1 MMQKIIP
8 HIFFTFIAGALA
20 NCKIKIIKNFLINA
34 FITIYKPNLEDA
46 MNKDVNSYKSYNDF
60 FTRKLAKGSRTI
72 ESSENILISPVDGE
86 IVDHGFIKDDKL
98 IQAKKYTYRL
108 KELVGKDHQNK
119 YKDGYF
125 ITIYLAPTD
134 YHRIHCPWDGEIID
148 SNHLGTSLYS
158 VNKKAQECIPNL
170 YIRNERSVLH
180 IASNNLEYAVVSVGA
195 SVVGSIV
202 PFWINDKECSRKEL
216 VEEWKIGPLENTE
229 VKKGDELAYFKM
241 GSTVVLIFDN
251 SDKIDL
257 DSLEENKLVKFGNK
271 LVAFKN
277 I

>member
-1 MMQKIIP
+1 M
-8 HIFFTFIAGALA
+8 AGALA
-20 NCKIKIIKNFLINA
+20 NCKIKIIKNLLIKA
-34 FITIYKPNLEDA
+34 FITIYKPNLEEA

-60 FTRKLAKGSRTI
+60 FTRKLAKESRAI
-72 ESSENILISPVDGE
+72 ELSENILISPVDGK
-86 IVDHGFIKDDKL
+86 IVDHGFIKEKKL
-98 IQAKKYTYRL
+98 IQAKKYTYKL

-119 YKDGYF
+119 YTEGYF

-148 SNHLGTSLYS
+148 SNHLGSSLYS
-158 VNKKAQECIPNL
+158 VNKKAQESIPNL
-170 YIRNERSVLH
+170 YIKNERSVLH
-180 IASNNLEYAVVSVGA
+180 IASNSLEYAVVSVGA

-202 PFWINDKECSRKEL
+202 PFWINNKECSRKEL

-251 SDKIDL
+251 SDRIDL

>member
-1 MMQKIIP
+1 M
-8 HIFFTFIAGALA
+8 AGALA
-20 NCKIKIIKNFLINA
+20 NCRIKIIKNLLIKT
-34 FITIYKPNLEDA
+34 FITIYKPNLEEA

-60 FTRKLAKGSRTI
+60 FTRKLAKESREI
-72 ESSENILISPVDGE
+72 ELSENILISPVDGE
-86 IVDHGFIKDDKL
+86 IVDHGYIKDNKL
-98 IQAKKYTYRL
+98 IQAKKYSYKL
-108 KELVGKDHQNK
+108 KELVGEDHQNK
-119 YKDGYF
+119 YKEGYF

-148 SNHLGTSLYS
+148 SNHLGSSLYS
-158 VNKKAQECIPNL
+158 VNKKAQESIPNL
-170 YIRNERSVLH
+170 YIKNERSVLH

-216 VEEWKIGPLENTE
+216 VEEWKIGPPENTK
-229 VKKGDELAYFKM
+229 VKKGDELAYFRM
-241 GSTVVLIFDN
+241 GSTVILIFMD

-257 DSLEENKLVKFGNK
+257 DSLKENKLVKFGEK
-271 LVAFKN
+271 LVSLKN